1 MQQGTLRAPKR
12 IGDDRAT
19 AQQRDYWAALVDGAR
34 SVLCEARAGCSKS
47 SASREGMFRVLDR
60 TPAARIRYTVFNTA
74 NAKEFAADAPDGVEV
89 GTIHSFGFKA
99 LVSAFRSQIEKN
111 KTYILLDEMR
121 EARNL
126 PRYMRKAVS
135 LLASHAKNQALH
147 PDAEDVETRCR
158 QLALHYDVRTY
169 GREPLIV
176 AMAIEV
182 LRRSLAWTDVVDFDD
197 MAYLPA
203 MLALPFDPVDW
214 LFIDEAQDLNPC
226 QHALIPLM
234 ACGAR
239 VVVVGDRYQSIYGF
253 RGADPASIPRLEK
266 LLAGRDEGAASLPL
280 TITFRCPKSHVTLAR
295 QFVSD
300 IEAHPSN
307 QDGEIGE
314 APADRSMRGWQPGDF
329 VLCAANAPLVRA
341 ALGLIAERRPAVVRG
356 RGIGDQLLAVWRNAE
371 NAKTC
376 AEATRL
382 IEQWKGRELLRLSE
396 LDGVDDL
403 VESVEDRAAGLLAVV
418 GACSQ
423 VSEVPQAISE
433 LFADGAD
440 PRAASAVV
448 FSTIHRAKGL
458 EADRVSWIQT
468 PTRPPVAE
476 WEKQQARNLSYVAL
490 TRAKQSLTFIT
501 QA

>member
-1 MQQGTLRAPKR
+1 MQGMMRAPKR

-19 AQQRDYWAALVDGAR
+19 QQQRDYWAALVEGGK

-47 SASREGMFRVLDR
+47 SASREGMHRIKER
-60 TPAARIRYTVFNTA
+60 APKARIRYTVFNTA
-74 NAKEFAADAPDGVEV
+74 NAKEFAADAPEGVEV
-89 GTIHSFGFKA
+89 GTVHSFGYKA
-99 LVSAFRSQIEKN
+99 LVNAFRSAIEKN

-135 LLASHAKNQALH
+135 LLVGHAKNQAIDPH
-147 PDAEDVETRCR
+147 DPEASSRIR
-158 QLALHYDVRTY
+158 QLGLHYDVRTY
-169 GREPLIV
+169 GREAALV
-176 AMAIEV
+176 ALAVEV
-182 LRRSLAWTDVVDFDD
+182 LRRSIEWLDVVDFDD
-197 MAYLPA
+197 MIYIPA
-203 MLALPFDPVDW
+203 ILRVPFEPVDW
-214 LFIDEAQDLNPC
+214 LFIDEAQDWNPC

-234 ACGAR
+234 TDGSR

-253 RGADPASIPRLEK
+253 RGADPEGIPRLEK
-266 LLAGRDEGAASLPL
+266 MLAGREEGAAKLPL
-280 TITFRCPKSHVTLAR
+280 TITFRCPQSHVRLAR
-295 QFVSD
+295 LYVQD
-300 IEAHPSN
+300 IEAHASN
-307 QDGEIGE
+307 HDGEVRE
-314 APADRSMRGWQPGDF
+314 APEGKASRGWLPGDF

-341 ALGLIAERRPAVVRG
+341 ALGLIAERRPAQVRG
-356 RGIGDQLLAVWRNAE
+356 RGIGDQLMAVWRFAE

-403 VESVEDRAAGLLAVV
+403 VESVEDRTAGLLAVI

-423 VSEVPQAISE
+423 VSEVGPAITE

-440 PRAASAVV
+440 PRSGSAVV

-458 EADRVSWIQT
+458 EADRVHWIQV
-468 PTRPPVAE
+468 PTKQPKAD

-490 TRAKQSLTFIT
+490 TRAKQSLTFVT
-501 QA
+501 QG